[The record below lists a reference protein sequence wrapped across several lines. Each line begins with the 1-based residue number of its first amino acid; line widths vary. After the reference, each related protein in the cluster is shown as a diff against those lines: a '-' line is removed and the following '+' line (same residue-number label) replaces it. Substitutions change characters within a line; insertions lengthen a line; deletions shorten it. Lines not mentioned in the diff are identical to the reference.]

1 MIEPDKFDS
10 TLGTA
15 QEFKAMIDEAHERG
29 IKVCLD
35 VITHG
40 LMDYSPVIK
49 AHPTWFRGSIYGM
62 SEFDWMGG
70 HTDLEDWWVGI
81 YTNFVTEYGVDG
93 YRLDVMIYRPDLWER
108 IRQNAAAAGHPI
120 VIWEEGKSAIPG
132 VTDFTQAENP
142 ISRGEDAIVNE
153 VLVNDL
159 PGFYDRKFGKRGY
172 YKVEI
177 VYADRTKIEGSTKGD
192 GQLVVHLAGLTA
204 DKVSHRVGD
213 VLPPITGGLLEL
225 PDGLLDVQLTLENVS
240 SKAVANIIVNNDMGE
255 EWKLQAEGWG
265 TRPIFVESPASYEP
279 LVIGPKAN
287 IYIATLSWGSS
298 VQLSCHDNG
307 WEGHSLSKNPYS
319 AGGSRC
325 MFGYSFLFSP
335 MIPIFFAGEEF
346 NATFHAEPGLS
357 PNEYSDEVA
366 GGGRQY
372 GDNDAGR
379 GRWLYGTMLDWSE
392 LDEASHRE
400 MFNDVKKMMAIRK
413 DNSEALAMCP
423 GGKEPNLK
431 AVQYEGD
438 IEVPIPYVRWT
449 DHRAILVAGNRDR
462 EKDAHLK
469 LHVDLNTIS
478 IGGHAN
484 YKVTD
489 LWSGDKARTYTEREL
504 GNFTCTVKRDNTA
517 GGGISVFK
525 IEPADNS

>member
-1 MIEPDKFDS
+1 
-10 TLGTA
+10 
-15 QEFKAMIDEAHERG
+15 
-29 IKVCLD
+29 
-35 VITHG
+35 
-40 LMDYSPVIK
+40 
-49 AHPTWFRGSIYGM
+49 
-62 SEFDWMGG
+62 
-70 HTDLEDWWVGI
+70 
-81 YTNFVTEYGVDG
+81 
-93 YRLDVMIYRPDLWER
+93 
-108 IRQNAAAAGHPI
+108 
-120 VIWEEGKSAIPG
+120 
-132 VTDFTQAENP
+132 
-142 ISRGEDAIVNE
+142 
-153 VLVNDL
+153 
-159 PGFYDRKFGKRGY
+159 
-172 YKVEI
+172 
-177 VYADRTKIEGSTKGD
+177 
-192 GQLVVHLAGLTA
+192 
-204 DKVSHRVGD
+204 
-213 VLPPITGGLLEL
+213 
-225 PDGLLDVQLTLENVS
+225 
-240 SKAVANIIVNNDMGE
+240 
-255 EWKLQAEGWG
+255 
-265 TRPIFVESPASYEP
+265 
-279 LVIGPKAN
+279 
-287 IYIATLSWGSS
+287 
-298 VQLSCHDNG
+298 
-307 WEGHSLSKNPYS
+307 
-319 AGGSRC
+319 
-325 MFGYSFLFSP
+325 
-335 MIPIFFAGEEF
+335 
-346 NATFHAEPGLS
+346 
-357 PNEYSDEVA
+357 VA